1 MIHPARKAGV
11 PWENYCPKG
20 KVDVEMA
27 AGDQKYVFQCFP
39 DPEDC
44 GSSACI
50 GDFLSL
56 LTENVT
62 EIDLSLC
69 VAETEVNTAAIWE
82 INISEVSSNI
92 NIYCFR
98 KLGNNSRQ
106 MIQVRFK
113 AFLWRKQKRDST

>member
-20 KVDVEMA
+20 KVDVEVA
-27 AGDQKYVFQCFP
+27 AGDQRYQFQCFP
-39 DPEDC
+39 EPDDC

-62 EIDLSLC
+62 EVDLSLC

-82 INISEVSSNI
+82 INISEVGSNTHI
-92 NIYCFR
+92 LLY
-98 KLGNNSRQ
+98 KTKKHSRQ
-106 MIQVRFK
+106 MSQVRFK
-113 AFLWRKQKRDST
+113 AFSWRKRKRDSA